1 MWYVYILECSDKTLY
16 TGITTNLSKR
26 LNQHNKGIGSKYTFA
41 RKPVKYIYSEKCPDQ
56 SSATKRELEIKGL
69 TRKKKIE
76 LIEGKSL

>member
-41 RKPVKYIYSEKCPDQ
+41 RKPVKYVYSEKCPDR
-56 SSATKRELEIKGL
+56 SFATKREKSIKSWP
-69 TRKKKIE
+69 RKKKIE
-76 LIEGKSL
+76 LLKSKSL